1 MTMSRR
7 RRRAALLAL
16 LAMLLLVVL
25 PAAGRIAQA
34 SATNAMASHALH
46 DVDDGMPASHDG
58 ADCDYCLVLGGADL
72 PASVASIHHVAAPRA
87 GAVRSAAMP
96 RLAARHRAAGSR
108 GPPAAGRA

>member
-1 MTMSRR
+1 MTMSRPR
-7 RRRAALLAL
+7 RAAALLAL

-34 SATNAMASHALH
+34 DAIGAMASHASH
-46 DVDDGMPASHDG
+46 DADDGMPASHGG

-72 PASVASIHHVAAPRA
+72 PPPVASIHGLAAPRT

-96 RLAARHRAAGSR
+96 RLAARHHGTGSR
-108 GPPAAGRA
+108 GPPTTDRA